1 MGFLETDRISLRALE
16 PEDLDVLYKWENDS
30 SLWQNGA
37 TITPYSRFALHD
49 YLKNSLHDIFQSRQL
64 RLMVEEKNSGKPIG
78 TIDLYDYDPVN
89 QRAGIG
95 ILLDEDFRN
104 RGYGAETLYLIE
116 DYAFRFLQLNQLYAH
131 IPVSNIPSMKLF
143 EKCGYIHS
151 GNLTSW
157 IKTSGGFEDVHLMQL
172 INTPHH

>member
-16 PEDLDVLYKWENDS
+16 PEDLEVLYKWENDS
-30 SLWQNGA
+30 RLWQNGS
-37 TITPYSRFALHD
+37 TIAPYSKFVLHD

-64 RLMVEEKNSGKPIG
+64 RLIVEEKKSGKPIG
-78 TIDLYDYDPVN
+78 TIDLFDYDPIN

-104 RGYGAETLYLIE
+104 RGYGAETLHLIE

-131 IPVSNIPSMKLF
+131 IPASNIPSMKLF

-172 INTPHH
+172 INT